1 MVVVGVGALEQA
13 LAGRFG
19 APEVFGQLGHW
30 PEFRPVASPGSDCLL
45 GLCDCRKH
53 LKRSCDRHIL
63 EKEEVILWPI
73 LVNIDTFDGYVSHDL
88 MCPGAS
94 DCRIALMDTR

>member
-1 MVVVGVGALEQA
+1 MLSVSPRMVVVGVGALEQA

-45 GLCDCRKH
+45 GLCDC
-53 LKRSCDRHIL
+53 
-63 EKEEVILWPI
+63 
-73 LVNIDTFDGYVSHDL
+73 
-88 MCPGAS
+88 
-94 DCRIALMDTR
+94 